1 MKYFLIC
8 TKYLLIENLI
18 KAETNKRYVSGCGLP
33 NKPGRGRIVM
43 KKGRHESNRIASF
56 SFNGDPMFFTQA
68 QVDSGG
74 KCNSQTKE
82 PSQPRKP
89 LSSLYEMVKET
100 GIINCVCKA
109 CSTMTR
115 SPKKGAEEQKL
126 QYAIKST
133 GIQAYPD
140 TKRMDTHLLY

>member
-1 MKYFLIC
+1 M
-8 TKYLLIENLI
+8 
-18 KAETNKRYVSGCGLP
+18 
-33 NKPGRGRIVM
+33 M
-43 KKGRHESNRIASF
+43 KKGRHESNIIASF

-100 GIINCVCKA
+100 GIIDCVCKA

-126 QYAIKST
+126 QYAIKSM